1 MQIENPISSSRVT
14 LRNCQKA
21 DLPFLTAMWFDKE
34 NGRYLSD
41 PTAEFADD
49 KYQAA
54 LDKLEDSTDGYYL
67 TAVLN
72 DAKQIVGSCFIFPE
86 EQEKRFEIAYCIHKS
101 HWRKGYAA
109 ELLALVTA
117 WAKDNGYTE
126 ITAEAAK
133 ENTASDSLLRKNG
146 FVVIGESKFQKYNM
160 DISYESYIYSLKLK

>member
-1 MQIENPISSSRVT
+1 MKIENPISSSRVT
-14 LRNCQKA
+14 LRNYQKT
-21 DLPFLTAMWFDKE
+21 DLPFLTAMWFDPE

-41 PTAEFADD
+41 PTAEYADD

-54 LDKLEDSTDGYYL
+54 LNELENSPHGCYL
-67 TAVLN
+67 TAVLT
-72 DAKQIVGSCFIFPE
+72 DRSQMIGSCFIFPE
-86 EQEKRFEIAYCIHKS
+86 EQEKRFEIAYCINKAY
-101 HWRKGYAA
+101 WRKGYAT

-133 ENTASDSLLRKNG
+133 ENTASDALLHKNG
-146 FVVIGESKFQKYNM
+146 FVVTGESKFQKYNM